1 MVHRRL
7 LLSLLLAAVMISSC
21 GQVASPSTEE
31 IPAPPDP
38 AGDPTSLPTAAP
50 PDPQAIEV
58 VDALGRI
65 LSFDQPPQRLAIA
78 GRATALLTHSLY
90 LFPSAGDHLVALEE
104 RVQRNASFY
113 ALVDLDYARL
123 ELLEFNA
130 GAEQIAPTQ
139 PDLVLMKTYMQETLG
154 EPLTE
159 LGIPVAY
166 LDLEMPEQFFRD
178 IAFLGQLLGEPDRA
192 QAIEAYYGG
201 LLDRLAGEL
210 AVRDPGL
217 DPKVLVMQYS
227 DRGGEISF
235 MVPSASWLQTTITEL
250 AGGVPIWPDAA
261 AGGGWT
267 IVGLEQIAAWNPDQV
282 YVIYYPGDPAPIL
295 ERLLADPLWQQ
306 LRAAQNGQVYGFA
319 GDFLSWDQPDPRW
332 VLGLFWMA
340 TRTHPEL
347 TTSID
352 LPEVISD
359 FYQQMYDLTPQVI
372 ETEILPLLTGY
383 LEPLGQ

>member
-1 MVHRRL
+1 MVHRRF

-21 GQVASPSTEE
+21 GQVASPPTEQFT
-31 IPAPPDP
+31 ATPDLQG
-38 AGDPTSLPTAAP
+38 ATTSSPTATL

-58 VDALGRI
+58 VDALGRS
-65 LSFDQPPQRLAIA
+65 LSFEQLPQRLVIA

-90 LFPSAGDHLVALEE
+90 LFPSASDHLVALEE

-113 ALVDLDYARL
+113 ALVDLDYAQL

-154 EPLTE
+154 APLTE

-178 IAFLGQLLGEPDRA
+178 IAFLGQLLGDPDRA
-192 QAIEAYYGG
+192 AAIQAYYGS
-201 LLDRLAGEL
+201 LIDRLAGEL
-210 AVRDPGL
+210 AARDPGL
-217 DPKVLVMQYS
+217 DPSVLVMQYS
-227 DRGGEISF
+227 DKGGEISF
-235 MVPSASWLQTTITEL
+235 MVPSASWLQTTVTEL
-250 AGGVPIWPDAA
+250 AGGVPVWLDAA
-261 AGGGWT
+261 SGGGWT
-267 IVGLEQIAAWNPDQV
+267 IVGLEQIAAWDPDQV
-282 YVIYYPGDPAPIL
+282 YVIYYPGDPAPIT

-332 VLGLFWMA
+332 VLGLYWMS

-359 FYQQMYDLTPQVI
+359 FYQQMYGLTLQVV
-372 ETEILPLLTGY
+372 ETEILPLLADY

>member
-7 LLSLLLAAVMISSC
+7 VLSLLLVAVMISSC
-21 GQVASPSTEE
+21 GQVASPSTDE
-31 IPAPPDP
+31 ITATPDP
-38 AGDPTSLPTAAP
+38 EGASTGSPTATVP
-50 PDPQAIEV
+50 EPQAIEV
-58 VDALGRI
+58 VDALGRS
-65 LSFDQPPQRLAIA
+65 LSFEKLPQRLVIA

-90 LFPSAGDHLVALEE
+90 LFPSASDHLVALEE

-113 ALVDLDYARL
+113 SLVGLDYAQL

-154 EPLTE
+154 APLTE

-166 LDLEMPEQFFRD
+166 LDLEMPEQFLRD
-178 IAFLGQLLGEPDRA
+178 IAFLGQLLGDPNRA
-192 QAIEAYYGG
+192 EAIEAYYQG

-217 DPKVLVMQYS
+217 DPRVLVMQYS

-250 AGGVPIWPDAA
+250 AGGEPVWLDAA

-267 IVGLEQIAAWNPDQV
+267 IVGLEQIAAWDPDQV

-295 ERLLADPLWQQ
+295 ERLLADPLWQL

-332 VLGLFWMA
+332 VLGLFWMS
-340 TRTHPEL
+340 TRIHPEL

-352 LPEVISD
+352 LAEVISD
-359 FYQQMYDLTPQVI
+359 FYQQMYGMTPQVI
-372 ETEILPLLTGY
+372 ETEILPMLSGY